1 MANINTSVLAVG
13 EDNLV
18 LQDAGL
24 RDSKVSSFQSTPDN
38 DHYPSEKLVKD
49 SLDLKMD
56 GSLKGANNGVA
67 ELNSSGKV
75 PDSQLPTIPDV
86 STKYDTADTAGTAI
100 DDADY
105 IPFYD
110 TSATARKKSLWSNI
124 KSKLKTYFDGI
135 YLTSHQDISGKADK
149 AVPTDAG
156 NVAFLSSSGNLV
168 DNGVLESDL
177 FDALDKRHSHSNK
190 TVLDKIPSSL
200 GTAGQAMCVND
211 NGDGLAF
218 KTISGNG
225 GLSNYDLTFST
236 LSNNT
241 TNITFEA
248 NQQCYKRM
256 TMTAG
261 ATLNF
266 LVLNKGCNYLRIYNS

>member
-1 MANINTSVLAVG
+1 MANINTSVLTVG

-149 AVPTDAG
+149 VNNPTNG
-156 NVAFLSSSGNLV
+156 NFASLDSNGNIADSGHKHSDYLTTHQDISGKADKVGNPTNGNFASLDSRGNIADSGHKHSDYLTSHQDISGKANKVERASEGNLAS
-168 DNGVLESDL
+168 LKSDG
-177 FDALDKRHSHSNK
+177 DIADSGINSS
-190 TVLDKIPSSL
+190 TVQ
-200 GTAGQAMCVND
+200 TA
-211 NGDGLAF
+211 
-218 KTISGNG
+218 S
-225 GLSNYDLTFST
+225 
-236 LSNNT
+236 
-241 TNITFEA
+241 
-248 NQQCYKRM
+248 
-256 TMTAG
+256 
-261 ATLNF
+261 
-266 LVLNKGCNYLRIYNS
+266 